1 MDKKSQPL
9 VTAVVFVLTLVVGG
23 WYIRV
28 SPFGYTESAILFL
41 AGVVGAGFCWLS
53 FCLRGGHKGGSDAD
67 SHEETL

>member
-41 AGVVGAGFCWLS
+41 AGVVGAGFCWLG
-53 FCLRGGHKGGSDAD
+53 FCLRDGRKSGDNTD